1 MVSGMDAELF
11 AKWIP
16 FISSDMAQIIQLS
29 LNFGQAPVSE
39 PQPIR
44 ETPQGDLPLNPCIN
58 CSLNGLCDSD
68 DCGMHLFSLDT
79 PTKFRNL
86 NEFIIFKKSQGWG

>member
-1 MVSGMDAELF
+1 MVSEMDAELF

-16 FISSDMAQIIQLS
+16 FTFSNMAQIIQLS

-39 PQPIR
+39 PLPER
-44 ETPQGDLPLNPCIN
+44 GTPQGDHSLNPCRN
-58 CSLNGLCDSD
+58 CTLNGLCDAD

-86 NEFIIFKKSQGWG
+86 NEFINFKKSQGWV